1 MPADQ
6 NEYFQTLVHE
16 HGDSI
21 LRLCYLYL
29 NDYHLAEDATQNT
42 FFKVYRNLD
51 KFRNEAD
58 IKTWITR
65 IAINEC
71 KNHMRTNWFQRE
83 RSEISSDIPGQN
95 FFDSIDTKASVT
107 AAIKKLP
114 LKYREVILLYY
125 YSERSVK
132 EISEILHVKE
142 ANILQR
148 LKRGRVKLKMELKKE
163 VTDYE

>member
-6 NEYFQTLVHE
+6 NDYFQVLVME
-16 HGDSI
+16 YGDSI

-42 FFKVYRNLD
+42 FLKVYRNLD
-51 KFRNEAD
+51 KFRRESD

-71 KNHMRTNWFQRE
+71 KNHMRMHWFQHE
-83 RSEISSDIPGQN
+83 RSEIASDIPGQSC
-95 FFDSIDTKASVT
+95 FDSIETKESVT
-107 AAIKKLP
+107 AAIRTLP

-125 YSERSVK
+125 YQERTVK
-132 EISEILHVKE
+132 EISGILQIKE
-142 ANILQR
+142 PNVLQR
-148 LKRGRVKLKMELKKE
+148 LKRGREKLRSELKKE
-163 VTDYE
+163 VEL